1 MPSMQKSKYPQEN
14 GYVLNFIKTQ
24 KPLDSYP
31 SRTLCAGGFTSIRIT
46 EVDYW
51 YISSSNVGTLK
62 MMEEIEGIEPLK
74 KRIVIKREHSKFKK
88 TQLKSRVLHERF
100 ILSRIKNGLSI
111 FIPQYFLLA
120 EKEGG

>member
-1 MPSMQKSKYPQEN
+1 MRTALEVSELKVDIFDKKFIKSRIEMPSMQKSKYPQEN

-62 MMEEIEGIEPLK
+62 MMDEIEGIEPLK
-74 KRIVIKREHSKFKK
+74 KRIVIKR
-88 TQLKSRVLHERF
+88 
-100 ILSRIKNGLSI
+100 
-111 FIPQYFLLA
+111 
-120 EKEGG
+120 